1 MAEFS
6 APLKEVARMLDLV
19 PYLSTHSFVS
29 LKKLAEEFSVTE
41 KEMAKELTTLSM
53 CGLPGYTPYELIEVF
68 FESGFVTINN
78 HDPLDIP
85 RALSFTEIATL
96 LLGLEL
102 LRDSLE
108 GELPGVSDEISGLVS
123 HLSQLSG
130 GSVTAEADVTIQ
142 IVRELNRAIENRIA
156 LSISY
161 HSTSKDQLTTRDVEP
176 LQIIDSDGYRY
187 LSAYCR
193 LAQGFR
199 SFRVDRIEIIESLG
213 SIATKSD
220 ERSETSDPI
229 VVDIQI
235 TGNRRAICEELGVR
249 ELNPSGKVTLPIF
262 SSDWLIRNALAASPA
277 VEVLGD
283 EGLRS
288 EIRLT
293 AARVLALYS

>member
-1 MAEFS
+1 
-6 APLKEVARMLDLV
+6 
-19 PYLSTHSFVS
+19 
-29 LKKLAEEFSVTE
+29 
-41 KEMAKELTTLSM
+41 
-53 CGLPGYTPYELIEVF
+53 
-68 FESGFVTINN
+68 
-78 HDPLDIP
+78 
-85 RALSFTEIATL
+85 
-96 LLGLEL
+96 LE
-102 LRDSLE
+102 
-108 GELPGVSDEISGLVS
+108 
-123 HLSQLSG
+123 
-130 GSVTAEADVTIQ
+130 
-142 IVRELNRAIENRIA
+142 
-156 LSISY
+156 
-161 HSTSKDQLTTRDVEP
+161 
-176 LQIIDSDGYRY
+176 IIDSEGQRY
-187 LSAYCR
+187 LNAYCR

-262 SSDWLIRNALAASPA
+262 SSDWLIRNTLAASPA